1 MASTAF
7 TNMFLSSPRP
17 DAGILDF
24 DSLQI
29 VPSDFWRR
37 HFLVHDDSF
46 RKLGN
51 CDFHRGVWYFT
62 PIGFDTSFMGFTRDD
77 VTKAW
82 LTIPFALLPFPHIL
96 HESPEL
102 LHGSSGDSLF
112 IFLNSGLGL
121 AVVLAGNV
129 ASHGIDHDG
138 RAKDDEQHCDD
149 EL

>member
-7 TNMFLSSPRP
+7 TNVFLSSPRP

-37 HFLVHDDSF
+37 HFLVHDGSF

-51 CDFHRGVWYFT
+51 CDFHRGVWHFT
-62 PIGFDTSFMGFTRDD
+62 PIGDDTSIMGFIRDD

-82 LTIPFALLPFPHIL
+82 LIIPF
-96 HESPEL
+96 
-102 LHGSSGDSLF
+102 
-112 IFLNSGLGL
+112 
-121 AVVLAGNV
+121 
-129 ASHGIDHDG
+129 
-138 RAKDDEQHCDD
+138 
-149 EL
+149 

>member
-7 TNMFLSSPRP
+7 TNVFLSSPRP

-37 HFLVHDDSF
+37 HFLVHDGSF

-62 PIGFDTSFMGFTRDD
+62 PISCDTSFMGFTRDD
-77 VTKAW
+77 ASKAW
-82 LTIPFALLPFPHIL
+82 LTIPLCASPLPAYTARSPGTAARPFRGFPIYFS
-96 HESPEL
+96 EIRPWPRCCACWQRSF
-102 LHGSSGDSLF
+102 SW
-112 IFLNSGLGL
+112 N
-121 AVVLAGNV
+121 
-129 ASHGIDHDG
+129 
-138 RAKDDEQHCDD
+138 
-149 EL
+149 

>member
-7 TNMFLSSPRP
+7 TNVFLSSPRP

-37 HFLVHDDSF
+37 HFLVHDGSF

-62 PIGFDTSFMGFTRDD
+62 PIGYDTSFIGFIRNNAFQIGTISPLSHCPPS
-77 VTKAW
+77 
-82 LTIPFALLPFPHIL
+82 LTYSIKPR
-96 HESPEL
+96 
-102 LHGSSGDSLF
+102 
-112 IFLNSGLGL
+112 N
-121 AVVLAGNV
+121 
-129 ASHGIDHDG
+129 
-138 RAKDDEQHCDD
+138 
-149 EL
+149 